1 MGKGSIMFKHR
12 LVALAMGLIVAIA
25 SPAFGQ
31 VPGGTK
37 IGTLNCQLAPSIGF
51 IIGSHDPMR
60 CRYTPDGP
68 FPPEFYEGVINTI
81 GLDIGF
87 KTGGEMAWAVVA
99 PTVGPPRGGLAGDY
113 VGASGSVTVGG
124 GVGANV
130 LVGGSG
136 RSFALQPLSVQGQA
150 GLDLTLGV
158 SGLALR
164 WVR

>member
-1 MGKGSIMFKHR
+1 MFKHR
-12 LVALAMGLIVAIA
+12 LVALATGFIVAIA
-25 SPAFGQ
+25 SQAFGQ

-37 IGTLNCQLAPSIGF
+37 IGTLNCQLAPSVGF

-99 PTVGPPRGGLAGDY
+99 PTVGPPGAGLLAITSARAEASQLGE
-113 VGASGSVTVGG
+113 ASGRTYWSAAQ
-124 GVGANV
+124 GAR
-130 LVGGSG
+130 LLCSPY
-136 RSFALQPLSVQGQA
+136 RCKDRQA
-150 GLDLTLGV
+150 WI
-158 SGLALR
+158 SR
-164 WVR
+164 WA